1 MSLSTQTALMQTSL
15 ALSPSTKLSSCIPTN
30 ASPNI
35 PNSNCLNL
43 WGLPNPRSRT
53 IPPRPLSR
61 GIDDRETIIVVE
73 GEVQNQMGTDNPDAP
88 ILAPTT
94 ATTATTTTGNKAT
107 DKKGRAKPI
116 TTHVTTALKRGH
128 ATTAVKKGM
137 KHVNAGNAF
146 TMKNKNLKHHRQ
158 TTPNILP

>member
-1 MSLSTQTALMQTSL
+1 MSLSMRTALMLTSP
-15 ALSPSTKLSSCIPTN
+15 ALLPSTKLSSCIPTN
-30 ASPNI
+30 ASPNT

-43 WGLPNPRSRT
+43 WDLPNLRSRT

-61 GIDDRETIIVVE
+61 GIDDRETITVVE
-73 GEVQNQMGTDNPDAP
+73 GEVQNRMEPDKPDAP

-94 ATTATTTTGNKAT
+94 ATTTTGNKET
-107 DKKGRAKPI
+107 DKKERAKPI

-158 TTPNILP
+158 TTHNILP